1 MPTSVLLLALT
12 FLIAALAV
20 VLFAAL
26 VRLGA
31 ATRWSQRP
39 LSGESRDELTLHTA
53 ALGNAAER
61 LREQERVTH
70 ARARTSE
77 RLSEQI
83 IASLASGLLV
93 VDVSGH
99 VRILNPA
106 GQRLLG
112 IVESNPTGPFKH
124 VIGSAAPPLCDL
136 LDECLS
142 TRQPIARRTVALTRS
157 PGDGTAATHLGVS
170 ISPTFDE
177 LGHLQFA
184 ICLFADLSA
193 VMDLEER
200 LRLQDSLARVGELT
214 AGMAHEFRNGLAT
227 IHGYSRLL
235 DPARLPS
242 EYRPYIAGLR
252 EETVALRQ
260 VVDNFL
266 NFARPAEL
274 SLGRVSLAKVVE
286 RAADD
291 VRADVQQSGGSVRVS
306 GDFPDVE
313 GDEVLLRQAFS
324 NLCRNALDACVEN
337 AIVPSIVIEGTV
349 DLDQDQTRL
358 TVSDNGPGI
367 PPEQRHRI
375 FRPFFTTKAAGTGL
389 GLSLTQKIIVTH
401 NGRVTAG
408 EAEGGGAR
416 IEVTLPLSAT
426 SHRSA
431 G

>member
-31 ATRWSQRP
+31 ATRRSQRP

-142 TRQPIARRTVALTRS
+142 TRQPIARRTVALTCS